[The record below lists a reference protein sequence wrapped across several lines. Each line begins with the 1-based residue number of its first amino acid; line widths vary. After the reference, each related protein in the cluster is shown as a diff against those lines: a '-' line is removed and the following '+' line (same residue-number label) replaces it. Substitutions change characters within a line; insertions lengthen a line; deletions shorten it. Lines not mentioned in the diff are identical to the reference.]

1 MFAKNFQNIFIIH
14 KQTNTMKTYVPDTSV
29 IIEKIVSKLINEN
42 KLKGTVIIPN
52 AVVAE
57 LEAQA
62 NKRRET
68 GFLGLEELRN
78 LQELKQQNKIDLR
91 FVGTR
96 PTIDQIK
103 FAKSGEIDALIRQ
116 IAYDESATLI
126 TADIVQAESARV
138 YGLEVEFIEHKK
150 PKTKIKLE
158 KYFDQN
164 TMSVHLKENSIPLAK
179 KGLPGKWKLTKLGK
193 KPIKKDKIQEIAKE
207 IVEKAKMDP
216 GSFIEITRPGS
227 TVIQY
232 KNFRIVIVRT
242 PVSDGL
248 EITAIKPIKKLSLNE
263 YHVPTEILERIKL
276 KARGLLIAGEVG
288 SGKSTFAQAIA
299 EEYTKEG
306 KITKTVESPR
316 DLQLNQEITQYSKNF
331 STSEEIH
338 DILFLSRPDN
348 IIFDEIRDTPDFK
361 LFIDLRLGG
370 SNCLGV
376 IHSASAIDSI
386 QRFISRMETGM
397 IPSVLDTIIY
407 MDSGKISSVLT
418 LKITVKTPTG
428 MTESDL
434 ARPVIEVYDFLEN
447 KLAYEIYSYGEETI
461 VIPVSE
467 EKSST
472 QKFAEH
478 YLDKEFRQY
487 SKNAK
492 IEITSSNRATVY
504 VPEKE
509 IPKLIG
515 VKGKRIENI
524 ENKLGIKITV
534 KELEVKKETANYNV
548 AESKKYITFTLAR
561 SFSKKQAEVLLED
574 NFLFSAVISNSGK
587 VQIHKKSQLGRTL
600 VEALDT
606 NKKIE
611 IRV

>member
-1 MFAKNFQNIFIIH
+1 
-14 KQTNTMKTYVPDTSV
+14 MKTYVPDTSV
-29 IIEKIVSKLINEN
+29 IIEGVISELINKKEI
-42 KLKGTVIIPN
+42 KGTILIPN

-57 LEAQA
+57 IESQA

-68 GFLGLEELRN
+68 GFLGLEELKK
-78 LQELKQQNKIDLR
+78 LQELKKQNKIDMQ
-91 FVGTR
+91 FIGNR
-96 PTIDQIK
+96 PTVDQIK

-116 IAYDESATLI
+116 IAYEHSAILV

-138 YGLEVEFIEHKK
+138 YGLEVHFIEHKRK
-150 PKTKIKLE
+150 KSKIKIE
-158 KYFDQN
+158 KYFDKN
-164 TMSVHLKENSIPLAK
+164 TMSIHLKENSIPVAKTGLPGRWELKKLAK
-179 KGLPGKWKLTKLGK
+179 KPLSRETMIELS
-193 KPIKKDKIQEIAKE
+193 KD
-207 IVEKAKMDP
+207 IVENTKIDP
-216 GSFIEITRPGS
+216 NSFIEISKPGS
-227 TVIQY
+227 TIIQY
-232 KNFRIVIVRT
+232 KNMRIVIVRT
-242 PVSDGL
+242 PTADGL
-248 EITAIKPIKKLSLNE
+248 EITAIRPIKKLKLSDYKIPE
-263 YHVPTEILERIKL
+263 EILKRVKT

-299 EEYTKEG
+299 EQYAKDG

-316 DLQLNQEITQYSKNF
+316 DLQLGPEITQYSKSF
-331 STSEEIH
+331 TTSEEIH

-361 LFIDLRLGG
+361 LFTDLRLGG

-386 QRFISRMETGM
+386 QRFIPRMETGM

-407 MDSGKISSVLT
+407 LDSGEIQSVLT
-418 LKITVKTPTG
+418 LKMTVKTPSG
-428 MTESDL
+428 MTEADL

-447 KLAYEIYSYGEETI
+447 KLSYEIYSYGEETV

-472 QKFAEH
+472 IKFAEH

-487 SKNAK
+487 SRDARVEIKN
-492 IEITSSNRATVY
+492 NRATIY

-515 VKGKRIENI
+515 VKGKRITNI
-524 ENKLGIKITV
+524 EEKLGIRITI
-534 KELEVKKETANYNV
+534 KELKTQKEIINYHA
-548 AESKKYITFTLAR
+548 AESKKFITFTVPR
-561 SFSKKQAEVLLED
+561 SLIKKSAEILVED
-574 NFLFSAVISNSGK
+574 TFLFSAIVSNQGK
-587 VQIHKKSQLGRTL
+587 IQIHKKSQIGRTL
-600 VEALDT
+600 LEALNT

-611 IRV
+611 IKI